1 MLKIMGL
8 ASQTASD
15 FRVSAKE
22 GATWIGLPS
31 LSSEILG
38 DRLVVKTEQM
48 QSWTEGPLGVV
59 RRPSSRR
66 IGVTVP
72 DRSSDE
78 GNRQGGPIAHSRALR
93 SSSGSTTCG
102 DRVDHGMISKKVGT
116 DEVRK

>member
-31 LSSEILG
+31 LSAEILG

-48 QSWTEGPLGVV
+48 QSWAEGPLGVDSGPSPRHTEGGGL
-59 RRPSSRR
+59 RRLGIFPRLPGGGRHPWLPLKASR
-66 IGVTVP
+66 
-72 DRSSDE
+72 
-78 GNRQGGPIAHSRALR
+78 
-93 SSSGSTTCG
+93 
-102 DRVDHGMISKKVGT
+102 KK
-116 DEVRK
+116 EP